1 MAQRLIKNSKLTNR
15 QLNELIRYFALEVP
29 ASRAANVMQIN
40 RHSAERVYHII
51 RRCLA
56 RECELHSP
64 LGGEV
69 ECDESYFGG
78 RRKGPRGRGAAGK
91 VPVFGLL
98 KRNGK
103 VYTRIVEDVSRK
115 TLRQIIR
122 TKVVPDSV
130 IYTDSFR
137 SYDGLVLDGF
147 KHYRINHQKCFAV
160 GKRNHINGIEN
171 FWGYA
176 KTKLKSYYGV
186 SREHFYFYLKEMEF
200 RFNHRKVAD
209 LAALIKKTVK
219 KHQPVLD

>member
-1 MAQRLIKNSKLTNR
+1 VPPRLIKNSKLTNR
-15 QLNELIRYFALEVP
+15 QLNQLIGYFALEVP
-29 ASRAANVMQIN
+29 ANRAAKVMSIN
-40 RHSAERVYHII
+40 RHSAERVYQVI

-56 RECELHSP
+56 RECEFHSP

-122 TKVVPDSV
+122 TKVVPESV

-147 KHYRINHQKCFAV
+147 RHFRINHQKAFAV
-160 GKRNHINGIEN
+160 SKRNHINGIQN

-200 RFNHRKVAD
+200 RFNNRIEPD
-209 LAALIKKTVK
+209 LAALIKKTVR
-219 KHQPVLD
+219 KHQTVLD

>member
-1 MAQRLIKNSKLTNR
+1 MT
-15 QLNELIRYFALEVP
+15 
-29 ASRAANVMQIN
+29 IN
-40 RHSAERVYHII
+40 RHSAERIYQII

-56 RECELHSP
+56 RECELHNP

-78 RRKGPRGRGAAGK
+78 RRKGKRGRGATGK

-103 VYTRIVEDVSRK
+103 VYTRIVEDVCRK
-115 TLRQIIR
+115 TLRQIIK
-122 TKVVPDSV
+122 TKVVPESI

-147 KHYRINHQKCFAV
+147 KHYRINHQECFATS
-160 GKRNHINGIEN
+160 KHQHINGIEN

-186 SREHFYFYLKEMEF
+186 SRGHFYFYLKEMEF
-200 RFNHRKVAD
+200 RFNHRKAAN
-209 LAALIKKTVK
+209 LAAEIKKIVR

>member
-1 MAQRLIKNSKLTNR
+1 VPRRLIRNSKLTNR
-15 QLNELIRYFALEVP
+15 QLNELVKYFALEVP
-29 ASRAANVMQIN
+29 ASRAAKVMQIN
-40 RHSAERVYHII
+40 RHSAERVYHVI

-91 VPVFGLL
+91 VPVFGRLR
-98 KRNGK
+98 RNGK

-115 TLRQIIR
+115 SLRQIIR
-122 TKVVPDSV
+122 TKVVPESV
-130 IYTDSFR
+130 SYTDSFP

-147 KHYRINHQKCFAV
+147 RHYRINHQECFAMS
-160 GKRNHINGIEN
+160 KRQHINGIEN

-200 RFNHRKVAD
+200 RFNNRKVAD
-209 LAALIKKTVK
+209 LAALIKETVR
-219 KHQPVLD
+219 KHQAVLD

>member
-1 MAQRLIKNSKLTNR
+1 VAQRLIKNSKLTNR
-15 QLNELIRYFALEVP
+15 QLNQLIKYFALEVP
-29 ASRAANVMQIN
+29 ASRAAKVMQIN
-40 RHSAERVYHII
+40 RHSAERVYQVI

-115 TLRQIIR
+115 TLRQIIK
-122 TKVVPDSV
+122 TKVVPESV

-147 KHYRINHQKCFAV
+147 KHYRINHQECFAMS
-160 GKRNHINGIEN
+160 KRNHINGIEN

-176 KTKLKSYYGV
+176 KIKLKSYYGV
-186 SREHFYFYLKEMEF
+186 SRGHFYFYLKEMEF
-200 RFNHRKVAD
+200 RFNHRKATN
-209 LAALIKKTVK
+209 LAALIKKIVN
-219 KHQPVLD
+219 KHQAVLD

>member
-1 MAQRLIKNSKLTNR
+1 MSQRLIKNSKLTNR
-15 QLNELIRYFALEVP
+15 QLNQLIGYFALEVP
-29 ASRAANVMQIN
+29 ASRAAKVMSIN
-40 RHSAERVYHII
+40 RHSAERIYQII

-56 RECELHSP
+56 RECELHHP

-78 RRKGPRGRGAAGK
+78 RRKGLRGRGAAGK

-103 VYTRIVEDVSRK
+103 VYTRIVEDVSRQ
-115 TLRQIIR
+115 TLRQIIK
-122 TKVVPDSV
+122 TKVVPESV

-147 KHYRINHQKCFAV
+147 KHYRINHQKCFAMSR
-160 GKRNHINGIEN
+160 RNHINGIEN

-186 SREHFYFYLKEMEF
+186 SRAHFYFYLKEMEF
-200 RFNHRKVAD
+200 RFNHRKAAN
-209 LAALIKKTVK
+209 LAALIKKIVC
-219 KHQPVLD
+219 KHEAVLD

>member
-1 MAQRLIKNSKLTNR
+1 VPPRLIKNSKLTNR
-15 QLNELIRYFALEVP
+15 QLNELVKYFALEVP
-29 ASRAANVMQIN
+29 ASRAANVMSIN
-40 RHSAERVYHII
+40 RHSAERVYQVI

-103 VYTRIVEDVSRK
+103 VYTRIVEDVSRQ
-115 TLRQIIR
+115 TLRQIIK
-122 TKVVPDSV
+122 TKVVPESI

-147 KHYRINHQKCFAV
+147 KHYRINHQKAFAV
-160 GKRNHINGIEN
+160 SKRNHINGIEN

-186 SREHFYFYLKEMEF
+186 SRQHFYFYLKEMEF
-200 RFNHRKVAD
+200 RFNHRKAAN
-209 LAALIKKTVK
+209 LAALIKKTVM
-219 KHQPVLD
+219 KHQAVLD

>member
-1 MAQRLIKNSKLTNR
+1 VPQRLVKNSKLTNR
-15 QLNELIRYFALEVP
+15 QLNELVKYFALEVP
-29 ASRAANVMQIN
+29 ASRAAKVMGIN
-40 RHSAERVYHII
+40 RHSAERIYQVI

-122 TKVVPDSV
+122 TKVVPESV

-147 KHYRINHQKCFAV
+147 KHYRINHQECFALS
-160 GKRNHINGIEN
+160 KRQHINGIEN

-209 LAALIKKTVK
+209 LAALIKKTIK
-219 KHQPVLD
+219 KHQAVLD

>member
-1 MAQRLIKNSKLTNR
+1 VPQRLIKNSKLTNR
-15 QLNELIRYFALEVP
+15 QLNELVKYFALEVP
-29 ASRAANVMQIN
+29 ASRAARVMNIN
-40 RHSAERVYHII
+40 RHSAERVYYII

-115 TLRQIIR
+115 TLRQLIR
-122 TKVVPDSV
+122 TKVVPESI

-147 KHYRINHQKCFAV
+147 KHYRINHQKCFAMS
-160 GKRNHINGIEN
+160 KRQHINGIEN

-200 RFNHRKVAD
+200 RFNHRKAAN

-219 KHQPVLD
+219 KHQAVLD

>member
-1 MAQRLIKNSKLTNR
+1 MPPRLIKNSKLTNR
-15 QLNELIRYFALEVP
+15 QLNELVKYFALEVP
-29 ASRAANVMQIN
+29 ASRAAQVMGIN
-40 RHSAERVYHII
+40 RHSAERVYQVI
-51 RRCLA
+51 RRHLA

-78 RRKGPRGRGAAGK
+78 RRKGPRGRGAGGK

-103 VYTRIVEDVSRK
+103 VYTRIVGDVSRK
-115 TLRQIIR
+115 TLRQIIK
-122 TKVVPDSV
+122 TKVVPESV

-160 GKRNHINGIEN
+160 NKRQHINGIEN

-200 RFNHRKVAD
+200 RFNHRKAAN
-209 LAALIKKTVK
+209 LLALIKKTVK
-219 KHQPVLD
+219 KHQAVLD

>member
-1 MAQRLIKNSKLTNR
+1 VPPRLIKNSKLTNR
-15 QLNELIRYFALEVP
+15 QLNELIKYFALEVP
-29 ASRAANVMQIN
+29 ATRAAKVMGVH

-64 LGGEV
+64 VGGEV

-115 TLRQIIR
+115 TLRRIIK

-137 SYDGLVLDGF
+137 PYDGLVLDGF
-147 KHYRINHQKCFAV
+147 RHFRINHQQCFATSK
-160 GKRNHINGIEN
+160 GQHINGIEN

-186 SREHFYFYLKEMEF
+186 SRGHFYFYLKEMEF
-200 RFNHRKVAD
+200 RFNHRKAAD
-209 LAALIKKTVK
+209 LAALIKKTVR
-219 KHQPVLD
+219 KHQAVLD